1 MLTVTCTSLRI
12 DFKEYNEHN
21 ALPARVLV
29 AFLNDP
35 STRKYNHLLFCG
47 NLPPCKNKYLGFI
60 NIKIALIAIPM

>member
-12 DFKEYNEHN
+12 DFKEYNEHT

-35 STRKYNHLLFCG
+35 PLENTTSK
-47 NLPPCKNKYLGFI
+47 
-60 NIKIALIAIPM
+60 